1 MGKRILLAALA
12 VCAACGVH
20 RMPGDGDGSD
30 TLSVSPPTSSL
41 QVLNGSA
48 ATQTYTATLVHA
60 DGTSEDVTADTT
72 FGINEL
78 GLFTGDVLSV
88 TEGGKAQV
96 TGLYGGDGSAMLTGN
111 AEVLVNLQSTRIDPS
126 LPPTT
131 PGLFNGSADPTR
143 TPVIVYPPVGA
154 IMPRNVGDFE
164 VHWTDASNN
173 NIWEI
178 SLHTTYSEVDVYLP
192 ASTPANFMDFL
203 PAEWTSA
210 VGNENTVTFEVR
222 GVSTSSPGLVG
233 AAPPQSVGLSNEQ
246 MLGGLYYW
254 AAEATGSGSDAAYGI
269 FRHDMSTPETPA
281 QEYMTTDQTAGRC
294 VACHVLSTD
303 GTKMAITYDGGGDEA
318 TFVDVASGSAQAGS
332 NHWDFG
338 AFTPDGSEFFSIEN
352 GQLVLRDYT
361 TQAIVIPTVPTPAN
375 MLVTHVETGPDGTL
389 VYSAY
394 PAATNSGDPDWSV
407 LNSTIVTQAFDQ
419 QTGTFGTPDTIV
431 SDANNNYYPSFS
443 PDGQWVLFN
452 KDTDG
457 GTSYNDASTE
467 LWVIKA
473 DGSAP
478 AVRLANAEAAA
489 GQTNSWGR
497 WAPFPQTYGSSGEA
511 MYWITVSSKRN
522 FGVRLVGVAEP
533 QLWMSPFFAD
543 RAAAGM
549 DPSVPMFW
557 LPFQNINSHNHIAQW
572 TQAIVGIDV
581 RGR

>member
-1 MGKRILLAALA
+1 MGKRLLLIAL
-12 VCAACGVH
+12 VCVGCGVH
-20 RMPGDGDGSD
+20 RMPDDGNGSD
-30 TLSVSPPTSSL
+30 TLTISPSTSSL

-48 ATQTYTATLVHA
+48 ATQTYTATLVHP

-72 FGINEL
+72 FGIDEL
-78 GLFTGDVLSV
+78 GLFTANVLSV

-96 TGLYGGDGSAMLTGN
+96 TGLYGGDSSTMITGT
-111 AEVLVNLQSTRIDPS
+111 AQVIVNLQSTRVDPS

-143 TPVIVYPPVGA
+143 TPVVVYPPVGS

-173 NIWEI
+173 NIWEV
-178 SLHTTYSEVDVYLP
+178 SLHTTYSDVYVYLP

-203 PAEWTSA
+203 PAEWASA

-222 GVSTSSPGLVG
+222 GVSTANPGLVG

-254 AAEATGSGSDAAYGI
+254 ATESTGSNGSAGAYGI
-269 FRHDMSTPETPA
+269 FRHDMSKPETPA
-281 QEYMTTDQTAGRC
+281 EEYMTTDQTNGRC
-294 VACHVLSTD
+294 VACHVLSSD

-338 AFTPDGSEFFSIEN
+338 AFTPDGSEFFSIES
-352 GQLVLRDYT
+352 GVLTLRDYA
-361 TQAIVIPTVPTPAN
+361 TQAVITTVPIAAN
-375 MLVTHVETGPDGTL
+375 MSVTHVEIGPDGTL

-394 PAATNSGDPDWSV
+394 PTTLTGQGPDWSV
-407 LNSTIVTQAFDQ
+407 LGSTIVTQTFDQ
-419 QTGTFGTPDTIV
+419 QTNAFGTPTTIV
-431 SDANNNYYPSFS
+431 QDSNNNYYPSFS
-443 PDGQWVLFN
+443 PDGEWVLFN
-452 KDTDG
+452 KATDG

-467 LWVIKA
+467 LWVVKA

-478 AVRLANAEAAA
+478 AIRLANADATA
-489 GQTNSWGR
+489 GSTNSWGR
-497 WAPFPQTYGSSGEA
+497 WAPFAQTYGPSSEPF
-511 MYWITVSSKRN
+511 YWITVSSKRN

-533 QLWMSPFFAD
+533 QLWMSPFFED

-549 DPSVPMFW
+549 DPTVPMFW
-557 LPFQNINSHNHIAQW
+557 LPFQDINSHNHIAQW
-572 TQAIVGIDV
+572 TQAIVGIDI
-581 RGR
+581 RK